1 MSNDDDSRTRRGRAG
16 SPAVPVQLTGS
27 QKDKPIVGFATSISA
42 PQAQTS
48 LEKAEKKKEKV
59 KDPKDKSKTSL
70 KALQEKSK
78 LGKSS
83 KGEEEGGLLTSSS
96 STLIQVQLTEEEL
109 QRSDVTLVTLQVL
122 CPTISGQTLAV
133 CGSVKQLGE
142 WDQSASKKLTYIKGA
157 TIKDFNWKLG
167 ISLPSDLYFE
177 YKYLLLDDAGNMLRW
192 EQRSNREVQ
201 LMGTKGYR
209 LMDEWQVEHIDQEL
223 TQLEEAK
230 RARFEQE
237 LQKLEEEAQESI
249 NRRHE
254 IIRAREEALE
264 LALPKSSDEEAKA
277 KALEAIIEEER
288 LEKQRKME
296 EEARK
301 REQDRKKALD
311 EMKAKEDERKRELD
325 AELQK
330 IEEERARVRDE
341 RKKRIEEAKRRREEE
356 EEKKKQDEADYEKR
370 RAARYARRGD
380 SIEQPKVAAPAAAA
394 PTPSP
399 LAVEA
404 VEAEEDDFEKKRAEM
419 RRVRDLKLQRELE
432 EQKKLEEARLLR
444 EDERKKRLAERRANR
459 VDAAQAEEKQRQ
471 EREEA
476 QKREEE
482 EKQARKKEREAK
494 TEEFRKDLQAHAVAN
509 AAVAQKYGV
518 TRVQKEVPFP
528 NSVRFPL
535 NLLRD
540 PEEKQRQ
547 EREEA
552 QKREEEEK
560 QARKKEREAKTEEF
574 RKDLQAHAVANAAVA
589 QKYGVTRV
597 QKEVPFPN
605 SVRFPL
611 NLLRDPEG
619 NLSHEYIRDH
629 FLKEGRLELD
639 CAAQIIK
646 DATALLKSEPNLLAL
661 AAPIVVCGDLH
672 GQYYDL
678 VTKLMDL
685 AGTPDYQPYLFLG
698 DYVDRGHFSTE
709 IIFYLLTLKLQ
720 FPQRIFLL
728 RGNHECR
735 SVSAHYNF
743 KTECLYK
750 YDSSIYELFMDAFDA
765 LPVAATVETPHG
777 KYLCLHAGLGP
788 SIKTLEDIDKLD
800 RFQEIPERGP
810 LCDLVWADPV
820 DESIPL
826 TEKELGDWYLV
837 NFKSNPT
844 RGCSYIF
851 GNAAVSR
858 FLETNGLKAII
869 RGHEVQ
875 KYGYT
880 EHTFK
885 RTDVEG
891 PLVVTIF
898 SAPNYCDKYE
908 NLGAFINLTDSEC
921 RFNQITWTEHPYVL
935 PQYLDAFTFSL
946 PFIAENVAK
955 VLLNAL
961 RWCINTMAETE
972 EDSEALKT
980 VRDKLRA
987 KNKGISKL
995 MILLKLQRA
1004 ANEDMI
1010 RPYASR
1016 YEFNLSMFEKAIQE
1030 DHNNELRPLMDPRK
1044 LFKNKSTPAFVQA
1057 EMNTRRP
1064 VMSQRQSTFAF
1075 SAKSASFAF
1084 L

>member
-459 VDAAQAEEKQRQ
+459 VDAAQA
-471 EREEA
+471 
-476 QKREEE
+476 
-482 EKQARKKEREAK
+482 
-494 TEEFRKDLQAHAVAN
+494 
-509 AAVAQKYGV
+509 
-518 TRVQKEVPFP
+518 
-528 NSVRFPL
+528 
-535 NLLRD
+535 
-540 PEEKQRQ
+540 EEKQRQ